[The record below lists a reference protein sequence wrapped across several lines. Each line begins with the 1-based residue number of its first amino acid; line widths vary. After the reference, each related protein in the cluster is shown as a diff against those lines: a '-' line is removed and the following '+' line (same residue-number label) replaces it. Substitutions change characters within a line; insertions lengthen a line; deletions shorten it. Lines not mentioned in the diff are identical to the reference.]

1 MESIIEFKSKES
13 ESNESESNESESNES
28 ESEESKNKELESK
41 ESKNEKLRKENK
53 KLKKELKKENERFK
67 KELIERKDILVIN
80 NKFLVNFKNYL
91 NQLIY
96 WYLNIQINI
105 QINESKTKME
115 ERLNVRQKLV
125 EHYQKILNDYK
136 NKKFYII
143 NSFNIILNN
152 ITNRQEKEIGF
163 ILFINNYGCVYGFN
177 IIRDQWDK
185 IIYCNL
191 SKFHISRRHE
201 EIRNYNVYYNFIM
214 KDNEWNSTPDLMRN
228 TDILNN
234 YILNNYTFDYQSELS
249 PNKIKLISKLPFN
262 ENDSKQINVLFSYL
276 NFIYT
281 NG

>member
-1 MESIIEFKSKES
+1 MESIIEFKSEES

-67 KELIERKDILVIN
+67 KELIERNDILVIN
-80 NKFLVNFKNYL
+80 NKFLINFKNYL
-91 NQLIY
+91 NQIIY
-96 WYLNIQINI
+96 WYINI
-105 QINESKTKME
+105 QITQSNKQE
-115 ERLNVRQKLV
+115 KLTV
-125 EHYQKILNDYK
+125 QQIVDHYQKILDDYK

-143 NSFNIILNN
+143 NSFNIINK
-152 ITNRQEKEIGF
+152 EKGEKGF
-163 ILFINNYGCVYGFN
+163 ILFINNYGCIYGFN

-185 IIYCNL
+185 IICCNL
-191 SKFHISRRHE
+191 SKFHISHLPKE
-201 EIRNYNVYYNFIM
+201 LGNYDVYHNFIEKTDFNYNNY
-214 KDNEWNSTPDLMRN
+214 TQ
-228 TDILNN
+228 ILNN
-234 YILNNYTFDYQSELS
+234 YILNNFTFDYQSELS

-262 ENDSKQINVLFSYL
+262 ETSSQEQNVLFSYL